1 AFIDLETTGTNLATD
16 RIVEIAIVKVGLDG
30 ARQAKRKLINPQLP
44 IPKGASDVHGI
55 TNEMVRDAPV
65 FKQVANEIKQF
76 IDHCD
81 IGGYNS
87 NRFDVPLLV
96 EEFLRAGLEF
106 TVDGRKLIDVQRVFH
121 MMEQRTLSAAYKF
134 YCEKSLEGAHSAEI
148 DASATWEIL
157 QAQIERYPQIGV
169 TLEAICSFCGEDDV
183 VDFARRFIKVDCRE
197 VFNFG
202 KHKGKCVEEVLKTE
216 PQYYDWMMKGDFPLH
231 TKQKLAEIMNR
242 TLLRKA

>member
-1 AFIDLETTGTNLATD
+1 
-16 RIVEIAIVKVGLDG
+16 
-30 ARQAKRKLINPQLP
+30 
-44 IPKGASDVHGI
+44 
-55 TNEMVRDAPV
+55 M
-65 FKQVANEIKQF
+65 
-76 IDHCD
+76 
-81 IGGYNS
+81 
-87 NRFDVPLLV
+87 

-134 YCEKSLEGAHSAEI
+134 YCEKSLEGAHSAEV

-157 QAQIERYPQIGV
+157 EAQIERYPQIGV
-169 TLEAICSFCGEDDV
+169 TLEAICSFCGEEDV

-202 KHKGKCVEEVLKTE
+202 KHKGKCVEEVLKAE

-242 TLLRKA
+242 TLLKKA